1 MNLFGDGK
9 NVTAM
14 VRIHGQEATFNGQP
28 LSPAMLIWMIYSET
42 GILLLEKFRAGV
54 PFYDWNG
61 GRSSFNSKGRV
72 VPIFKGAFLP
82 GEMLNVALFPTEQ
95 QKLDAY
101 AAAFGFG
108 VDKSK
113 KPNKTAGSQARRHK
127 AASLTMDPGLRD
139 FLIAQALNAG
149 LMFLDTGKGKEALA
163 KLKPHLPT
171 IKRIHEVSG
180 VVIGALEKAGKQ
192 TKRRQS

>member
-28 LSPAMLIWMIYSET
+28 LSPAMLIWLIYNET

-54 PFYDWNG
+54 PFYDFKGWLTI
-61 GRSSFNSKGRV
+61 FNSEGRLT
-72 VPIFKGAFLP
+72 PYKDRGGPLP
-82 GEMLNVALFPTEQ
+82 ALLNVAIFPTEQ
-95 QKLDAY
+95 QKQTAY
-101 AAAFGFG
+101 FAAMFPQFAPKPAKKGAR
-108 VDKSK
+108 KSK
-113 KPNKTAGSQARRHK
+113 MAMPA
-127 AASLTMDPGLRD
+127 MDPGLRD

-180 VVIGALEKAGKQ
+180 VVIGALETKAGKG
-192 TKRRQS
+192 KR